1 MMMNLG
7 FLRGLN
13 INNMNLTS
21 IQIEKK
27 LNNPETKL
35 EDLLIEEEIIQEF
48 RNSNEKL
55 MKFFNKEKIK
65 ELVNYIISEPIEDDQ
80 IKGHKFPFVAS
91 EILNCEEKNIYN
103 YFLFTESELEKEQEK
118 ENEHINLNSSHEM
131 KDVLDDKVIANDEN
145 ENNDEDNNEKEREEN
160 KDKMDIDSLEP
171 EKKENEENKEKK
183 DENKENK
190 DENKETEEKKEE
202 NKENEKKEVTEEKK
216 EEKKE

>member
-145 ENNDEDNNEKEREEN
+145 ENNDEDNNEKE
-160 KDKMDIDSLEP
+160 
-171 EKKENEENKEKK
+171 
-183 DENKENK
+183 
-190 DENKETEEKKEE
+190 
-202 NKENEKKEVTEEKK
+202 NKENEKKEVTELVKK
-216 EEKKE
+216 